1 MSIDISHET
10 EARLTDEARR
20 QDISVEALLKRLM
33 SEYILYSTG
42 GTSTTMSVDDVSG
55 SHDFFPLL
63 RPSGETNLTNIRA
76 ENMPR
81 GRRSS
86 LEGLASSY

>member
-33 SEYILYSTG
+33 SERAVTAHVAGPAPELPVWHLG
-42 GTSTTMSVDDVSG
+42 GVGPLHRRDIYDDV
-55 SHDFFPLL
+55 
-63 RPSGETNLTNIRA
+63 R
-76 ENMPR
+76 
-81 GRRSS
+81 
-86 LEGLASSY
+86 